1 MTKRL
6 FLIMGLP
13 GSGKTTLARLMA
25 QEMDGV
31 AFATDDLFVVNGE
44 YKFDPTKL
52 SEYHKKTQE
61 RVEEWICQDGIL
73 GVEPSVIIV
82 HNTFS
87 RKWERQPYLDLAAQY
102 GYEVTQIYVHT
113 DLTDDE
119 LAARNVHGVP
129 SSVIANMR
137 KRWEL

>member
-1 MTKRL
+1 MRRL

-13 GSGKTTLARLMA
+13 GSGKSTLAQLMA

-31 AFATDDLFVVNGE
+31 AFATDDHFLVNDW
-44 YKFDPTKL
+44 YVFDANKL
-52 SEYHKKTQE
+52 SEYHARTQQQ
-61 RVEEWICQDGIL
+61 VEQEMIAIDADNDDQ
-73 GVEPSVIIV
+73 SVIIV

-87 RKWERQPYLDLAAQY
+87 RKWERQPYLDLARKY

-113 DLTDDE
+113 DLTDAE
-119 LAARNVHGVP
+119 LATRNVHGVP
-129 SSVIANMR
+129 ANVIANMR